1 MIGNG
6 EGTAPKAEFKSEQCS
21 NVNLLH
27 GKVEKQVVEKY
38 TQCESIDTK
47 SEIST
52 TKQYIIYSC
61 KHIRQDQKVSNRTIN
76 TKFTIKV
83 TSEGREGDK
92 GGTVQPTLGAG
103 GMGFTAVE
111 NVKTIKQVKPQS
123 VCFVISP
130 SSSDCKQCR

>member
-6 EGTAPKAEFKSEQCS
+6 EGTAPNAEFKSEQCS
-21 NVNLLH
+21 NVNLLQC
-27 GKVEKQVVEKY
+27 KMEKQVVEKY
-38 TQCESIDTK
+38 TQLESIDTN

-61 KHIRQDQKVSNRTIN
+61 KHTRQNQKISNRTIN

-111 NVKTIKQVKPQS
+111 NVKTVKQAKTQS
-123 VCFVISP
+123 VCFLLSP
-130 SSSDCKQCR
+130 SSSDRKQCQ